1 MIEKITQV
9 QEEALSEIEKAD
21 SVESLQQLRITYLG
35 KKGKIQELMS
45 LMRDLSKE
53 EKPAFGQKVKQ
64 SNFKYS
70 EMLAIL
76 KELQATDEEILK
88 FMRL

>member
-1 MIEKITQV
+1 MPRV
-9 QEEALSEIEKAD
+9 QLYKQKYM
-21 SVESLQQLRITYLG
+21 LQ
-35 KKGKIQELMS
+35 
-45 LMRDLSKE
+45 DLSDWITGRMRVMKKSQAYMGE
-53 EKPAFGQKVKQ
+53 LLGISQVAFGQKVRQ

>member
-1 MIEKITQV
+1 MPRV
-9 QEEALSEIEKAD
+9 QLYKQKYM
-21 SVESLQQLRITYLG
+21 LQ
-35 KKGKIQELMS
+35 
-45 LMRDLSKE
+45 DLSDWITGRMRVMKKSQAYMGE
-53 EKPAFGQKVKQ
+53 LLGISQVAFGQKVKQ

>member
-1 MIEKITQV
+1 MPRV
-9 QEEALSEIEKAD
+9 QLYKQKYM
-21 SVESLQQLRITYLG
+21 LQ
-35 KKGKIQELMS
+35 
-45 LMRDLSKE
+45 DLSNWIIGRMRIMK
-53 EKPAFGQKVKQ
+53 KSQAYMGGLLGISQVAFGQKVRD

-70 EMLAIL
+70 ELLTVL